1 MAGGMNFMHDLDFDL
16 CRTNKKAH
24 VVEKA
29 KDSEERVL
37 NIQKCPNK
45 YQKPLEPDPTRSM
58 MSLASTLLVLETL
71 LTVKT
76 G

>member
-1 MAGGMNFMHDLDFDL
+1 MHDLNLDI
-16 CRTNKKAH
+16 CRTNKTAH
-24 VVEKA
+24 VVAKA
-29 KDSEERVL
+29 KIIVEKVL

-58 MSLASTLLVLETL
+58 MSLASTLLILETL